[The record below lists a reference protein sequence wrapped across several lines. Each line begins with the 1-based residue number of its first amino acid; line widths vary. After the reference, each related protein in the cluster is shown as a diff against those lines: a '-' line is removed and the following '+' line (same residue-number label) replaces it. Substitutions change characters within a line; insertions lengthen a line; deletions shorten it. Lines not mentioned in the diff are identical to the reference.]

1 VTSPYSVLVV
11 DDEPSI
17 GKLLKKELSTP
28 SRLVSAAETAHQ
40 AREMLRRNT
49 YEVVVLDLRL
59 PDADGLDLLVEIRQ
73 HSPDVEVILIT
84 GHGAIDSAVEA
95 MKLGAYDYITK
106 PFNLEELELVVER
119 AYQRACLR
127 FENRQL
133 KHAQRQ
139 GQPQPQQIVGNSAA
153 IKQIRFLI
161 DKVAPTDVPVLIT
174 GESGAG
180 KEVAAT
186 AIQARSKRADKPYVI
201 KNCATLQKELA
212 RSELFGYVKGSFTG
226 ATENRE
232 GLMTFA
238 NKGTLFLDEIGEL
251 PMEVQASLLRTL
263 ENKTYR
269 RVGDKDERTSDIRLV
284 FATNRNLAR
293 EVEAG
298 RFHEALFHRINVFNI
313 ELPPLRERKEDI
325 PLLVEYFLART
336 QTAGTFRVS
345 DRAMACLI
353 NYHWP
358 GNIRELRNVIE
369 RGVILSE
376 AGVITENA
384 LPRELSMQSEGDNDF
399 LSLEA
404 VEREH
409 IAKVLACFGN
419 NRTLAATAL
428 GISRK
433 TLYRKIREY
442 DIM

>member
-1 VTSPYSVLVV
+1 MTNAYSVLVV

-17 GKLLKKELSTP
+17 GKLLKKELSSPGRAVQT
-28 SRLVSAAETAHQ
+28 AETAHQ
-40 AREMLRRNT
+40 AREMLRRSI
-49 YEVVVLDLRL
+49 YEVVILDLRL

-73 HSPDVEVILIT
+73 HLPDIEVIIIT
-84 GHGAIDSAVEA
+84 GHGNIDSAVEA

-106 PFNLEELELVVER
+106 PFNLEELELIVER

-133 KHAQRQ
+133 KHSQNQ
-139 GQPQPQQIVGNSAA
+139 DKPQQIVGNSAA

-174 GESGAG
+174 GESGSG

-186 AIQARSKRADKPYVI
+186 TIQSRSKRADKPFVI

-232 GLMTFA
+232 GLMTYA
-238 NKGTLFLDEIGEL
+238 NKGTMFLDEIGEL
-251 PMEVQASLLRTL
+251 PLEVQASLLRTL

-269 RVGDKDERTSDIRLV
+269 RVGDKDERTTDIRLI
-284 FATNRNLAR
+284 FATNRNLAK

-298 RFHEALFHRINVFNI
+298 RFHEALYHRINVFNI
-313 ELPPLRERKEDI
+313 ELPPLRDRKEDI
-325 PLLVEYFLART
+325 PLLVDCFLGRIQGGGAY
-336 QTAGTFRVS
+336 RVS
-345 DRAMACLI
+345 DRAMGCLI
-353 NYHWP
+353 NYNWP

-376 AGVITENA
+376 NGVITENA
-384 LPRELSMQSEGDNDF
+384 LPRELSVKAEGESDF

-409 IAKVLACFGN
+409 IAKVLTCFGN
-419 NRTLAATAL
+419 NRTLAAAAL

>member
-1 VTSPYSVLVV
+1 MTNAYSVLVV

-17 GKLLKKELSTP
+17 GKLLKKELSSPVRTIQT
-28 SRLVSAAETAHQ
+28 AETAHQ
-40 AREMLRRNT
+40 SREMLRRSV
-49 YEVVVLDLRL
+49 YEVVILDMRL
-59 PDADGLDLLVEIRQ
+59 PDANGLDLLVEIRQ
-73 HSPDVEVILIT
+73 HQPDVEVIIIT
-84 GHGAIDSAVEA
+84 GHGNIDSAVEA

-106 PFNLEELELVVER
+106 PFNLEELELIVDR

-133 KHAQRQ
+133 KHTQRQ
-139 GQPQPQQIVGNSAA
+139 DMPQQIVGNSAA
-153 IKQIRFLI
+153 VKQIRFLI

-186 AIQARSKRADKPYVI
+186 AIQSRSKRADKAYVI

-232 GLMTFA
+232 GLMTYA
-238 NKGTLFLDEIGEL
+238 NKGTMFLDEIGEL
-251 PMEVQASLLRTL
+251 PLEVQASLLRTL

-269 RVGDKDERTSDIRLV
+269 RVGDKDERTTDIRLI
-284 FATNRNLAR
+284 FATNRNLAK

-298 RFHEALFHRINVFNI
+298 RFHEALYHRINVFNI

-325 PLLVEYFLART
+325 PLLVEYFLGRIQGGGAY
-336 QTAGTFRVS
+336 RVS
-345 DRAMACLI
+345 DRAMGCLI

-369 RGVILSE
+369 RGVILAE
-376 AGVITENA
+376 NGVITENA
-384 LPRELSMQSEGDNDF
+384 LPRELSVKVEGENDF

>member
-1 VTSPYSVLVV
+1 
-11 DDEPSI
+11 
-17 GKLLKKELSTP
+17 
-28 SRLVSAAETAHQ
+28 
-40 AREMLRRNT
+40 M
-49 YEVVVLDLRL
+49 
-59 PDADGLDLLVEIRQ
+59 
-73 HSPDVEVILIT
+73 
-84 GHGAIDSAVEA
+84 
-95 MKLGAYDYITK
+95 
-106 PFNLEELELVVER
+106 ER

-133 KHAQRQ
+133 KHTQNQ
-139 GQPQPQQIVGNSAA
+139 DKPQQIVGNSAA
-153 IKQIRFLI
+153 VKQIRFLI
-161 DKVAPTDVPVLIT
+161 DKVAPTEVPVLIT

-238 NKGTLFLDEIGEL
+238 NKGTMFLDEIGEL
-251 PMEVQASLLRTL
+251 PLEVQASLLRTL

-269 RVGDKDERTSDIRLV
+269 RVGDKDERTTDIRLI
-284 FATNRNLAR
+284 FATNRNLAK

-298 RFHEALFHRINVFNI
+298 RFHEALYHRINVFNI

-325 PLLVEYFLART
+325 PLLVDYFLGRL
-336 QTAGTFRVS
+336 QGGGSYRVS
-345 DRAMACLI
+345 DRAMGCLI

-384 LPRELSMQSEGDNDF
+384 LPRELSVKAEGENDF

-409 IAKVLACFGN
+409 IAKVLTCFGN
-419 NRTLAATAL
+419 NRTLAASAL

>member
-1 VTSPYSVLVV
+1 VTNAYSVLVV

-17 GKLLKKELSTP
+17 GKLLKKELSSPARAVQT
-28 SRLVSAAETAHQ
+28 AESAHQ
-40 AREMLRRNT
+40 AREMLRRT
-49 YEVVVLDLRL
+49 IYEVVVLDLRL

-73 HSPDVEVILIT
+73 YQPDVEVIIIT
-84 GHGAIDSAVEA
+84 GHGNIDSAVEA
-95 MKLGAYDYITK
+95 MKLGAHDYITK
-106 PFNLEELELVVER
+106 PFNLEELELIVER
-119 AYQRACLR
+119 AYQRVCLR

-133 KHAQRQ
+133 RHAQVRDK
-139 GQPQPQQIVGNSAA
+139 PQQIVGNSAA
-153 IKQIRFLI
+153 VKQIRFLI

-238 NKGTLFLDEIGEL
+238 NKGTMFLDEIGEL
-251 PMEVQASLLRTL
+251 PLEVQASLLRTL

-269 RVGDKDERTSDIRLV
+269 RVGDKDERTTDIRLV
-284 FATNRNLAR
+284 FATNRNLAK

-298 RFHEALFHRINVFNI
+298 RFHEALYHRINVFNI

-325 PLLVEYFLART
+325 PLLVDYFLGRI
-336 QTAGTFRVS
+336 QGGSYRIS
-345 DRAMACLI
+345 DRAMSCLI
-353 NYHWP
+353 NYQWP

-384 LPRELSMQSEGDNDF
+384 LPRELSVKVEGENDF

-419 NRTLAATAL
+419 NRTLAAGAL

-442 DIM
+442 GIM

>member
-1 VTSPYSVLVV
+1 VTNAYSVLVV

-17 GKLLKKELSTP
+17 GKLLKKEMSSPART
-28 SRLVSAAETAHQ
+28 VQTAETAHQ
-40 AREMLRRNT
+40 AREMLRRSL
-49 YEVVVLDLRL
+49 YEVVILDLRL
-59 PDADGLDLLVEIRQ
+59 PDADGLDLLVEFRQ
-73 HSPDVEVILIT
+73 YQPDVEVIIIT
-84 GHGAIDSAVEA
+84 GHGNIDSAVEA

-106 PFNLEELELVVER
+106 PFNLEELELIVER
-119 AYQRACLR
+119 AYQRVCLR

-133 KHAQRQ
+133 KHAQVRDE
-139 GQPQPQQIVGNSAA
+139 PQQIVGNSAA

-180 KEVAAT
+180 KEVAAHL
-186 AIQARSKRADKPYVI
+186 IQSLSKRADKPFFI

-212 RSELFGYVKGSFTG
+212 RSELFGHLRGSFTG
-226 ATENRE
+226 AVENSE
-232 GLMTFA
+232 GFMAFA

-251 PMEVQASLLRTL
+251 PIEVQAALLRVL

-269 RVGDKDERTSDIRLV
+269 RVGDKDERTTDIRLI
-284 FATNRNLAR
+284 FATNRNLAK

-298 RFHEALFHRINVFNI
+298 HFHEALYHRINVFNI

-325 PLLVEYFLART
+325 PLLVDYFLGRVQGGGAY
-336 QTAGTFRVS
+336 RVS
-345 DRAMACLI
+345 DRAMSCLI

-369 RGVILSE
+369 RGVILAE
-376 AGVITENA
+376 GCVITENA
-384 LPRELSMQSEGDNDF
+384 LPRELSVKAEGENDF

-419 NRTLAATAL
+419 NRTLAAGAL

-442 DIM
+442 GTM

>member
-1 VTSPYSVLVV
+1 MTSPYSVLVV

-17 GKLLKKELSTP
+17 GKLLKKELSSP
-28 SRLVSAAETAHQ
+28 ARSVAAAESAHQ

-59 PDADGLDLLVEIRQ
+59 PDADGLDVLVEIRQ
-73 HSPDVEVILIT
+73 HSPDVEVIIIT
-84 GHGAIDSAVEA
+84 GHGNIDSAVEA

-106 PFNLEELELVVER
+106 PFNLEELELIVER

-133 KHAQRQ
+133 KHAQKQ
-139 GQPQPQQIVGNSAA
+139 GQPQQIVGNSAA

-226 ATENRE
+226 AMENRE

-269 RVGDKDERTSDIRLV
+269 RVGDKDERTTDLRLI
-284 FATNRNLAR
+284 FATNRNLAK

-298 RFHEALFHRINVFNI
+298 RFHEALYHRINVFNI

-325 PLLVEYFLART
+325 PLLVEYFLGRVQAS
-336 QTAGTFRVS
+336 GTYRVS
-345 DRAMACLI
+345 DRAMSCLI
-353 NYHWP
+353 NYQWP

-369 RGVILSE
+369 RGVILAE
-376 AGVITENA
+376 NGVITENA
-384 LPRELSMQSEGDNDF
+384 LPRELSMQAEGENDF

-404 VEREH
+404 VEKEH
-409 IAKVLACFGN
+409 IAKVLACFSN

-442 DIM
+442 EIM

>member
-1 VTSPYSVLVV
+1 MTNTYSVLVV

-17 GKLLKKELSTP
+17 GKLLKKELASPART
-28 SRLVSAAETAHQ
+28 LQTAETAHQ
-40 AREMLRRNT
+40 AREMLRRSI
-49 YEVVVLDLRL
+49 YEVVILDLRL
-59 PDADGLDLLVEIRQ
+59 PDADGLDVLVEIRQ
-73 HSPDVEVILIT
+73 RLPDVEVIIIT
-84 GHGAIDSAVEA
+84 GHGNIDSAVEA

-106 PFNLEELELVVER
+106 PFNLEELELIVER

-133 KHAQRQ
+133 RHTQNQDK
-139 GQPQPQQIVGNSAA
+139 PQQIVGNSAVV
-153 IKQIRFLI
+153 KQIRFLI

-174 GESGAG
+174 GESGSG

-238 NKGTLFLDEIGEL
+238 NKGTMFLDEIGEL
-251 PMEVQASLLRTL
+251 PLEVQASLLRTL

-269 RVGDKDERTSDIRLV
+269 RVGDKDERTTDIRLI
-284 FATNRNLAR
+284 FATNRNLAK

-298 RFHEALFHRINVFNI
+298 HFHEALYHRINVFNI

-325 PLLVEYFLART
+325 PLLVECFLGRIQGGGAY
-336 QTAGTFRVS
+336 RVS
-345 DRAMACLI
+345 DRAMGCLI

-384 LPRELSMQSEGDNDF
+384 LPRELSMKAEGENDF

-409 IAKVLACFGN
+409 ITKVLACFGN
-419 NRTLAATAL
+419 NRTLAAAAL

>member
-1 VTSPYSVLVV
+1 MTNAYSVLVV

-17 GKLLKKELSTP
+17 GKLLKKELSSPGRAMQT
-28 SRLVSAAETAHQ
+28 AETAHQ
-40 AREMLRRNT
+40 AREMLRRSL
-49 YEVVVLDLRL
+49 YEVVILDLRL

-73 HSPDVEVILIT
+73 HLPDIEVIIIT
-84 GHGAIDSAVEA
+84 GHGNIDSAVEA

-106 PFNLEELELVVER
+106 PFNLEELELIVER

-133 KHAQRQ
+133 RHTQNQDK
-139 GQPQPQQIVGNSAA
+139 PQQIVGNSAA

-174 GESGAG
+174 GESGSG

-238 NKGTLFLDEIGEL
+238 NKGTMFLDEIGEL
-251 PMEVQASLLRTL
+251 PLEVQASLLRTL

-269 RVGDKDERTSDIRLV
+269 RVGDKDERTTDIRLI
-284 FATNRNLAR
+284 FATNRNLAK

-298 RFHEALFHRINVFNI
+298 RFHEALYHRINVFNI
-313 ELPPLRERKEDI
+313 ELPPLRDRKEDI
-325 PLLVEYFLART
+325 PLLVECFLGRIQGGGA
-336 QTAGTFRVS
+336 FRVS
-345 DRAMACLI
+345 DRAMGCLI

-369 RGVILSE
+369 RGVILAE
-376 AGVITENA
+376 GGVITENA
-384 LPRELSMQSEGDNDF
+384 LPRELSVKAEGESAF

-409 IAKVLACFGN
+409 ITKVLACFGN
-419 NRTLAATAL
+419 NRTLAAAAL

-442 DIM
+442 AII

>member
-1 VTSPYSVLVV
+1 VV

-17 GKLLKKELSTP
+17 GKLLKKELSSPGRAVQT
-28 SRLVSAAETAHQ
+28 AETAHQ
-40 AREMLRRNT
+40 AREMLRRSI
-49 YEVVVLDLRL
+49 YEVVILDLRL

-73 HSPDVEVILIT
+73 HLPDIEVIIIT
-84 GHGAIDSAVEA
+84 GHGNIDSAVEA

-106 PFNLEELELVVER
+106 PFNLEELELIVER

-133 KHAQRQ
+133 KHSQNQ
-139 GQPQPQQIVGNSAA
+139 DKPQQIVGNSAA

-174 GESGAG
+174 GESGSG

-186 AIQARSKRADKPYVI
+186 TIQSRSKRADKPFVI

-232 GLMTFA
+232 GLMTYA
-238 NKGTLFLDEIGEL
+238 NKGTMFLDEIGEL
-251 PMEVQASLLRTL
+251 PLEVQASLLRTL

-269 RVGDKDERTSDIRLV
+269 RVGDKDERTTDIRLI
-284 FATNRNLAR
+284 FATNRNLAK

-298 RFHEALFHRINVFNI
+298 RFHEALYHRINVFNI
-313 ELPPLRERKEDI
+313 ELPPLRDRKEDI
-325 PLLVEYFLART
+325 PLLVDCFLGRIQGGGAY
-336 QTAGTFRVS
+336 RVS
-345 DRAMACLI
+345 DRAMGCLI
-353 NYHWP
+353 NYNWP

-376 AGVITENA
+376 NGVITETA
-384 LPRELSMQSEGDNDF
+384 LPRELSVKAEGESDF

-409 IAKVLACFGN
+409 IAKVLTCFGN
-419 NRTLAATAL
+419 NRTLAAAAL

>member
-1 VTSPYSVLVV
+1 VTNAYSVLVV

-17 GKLLKKELSTP
+17 GKLLKKELSSPGRAVQT
-28 SRLVSAAETAHQ
+28 AETAHQ
-40 AREMLRRNT
+40 AREMLRRSI
-49 YEVVVLDLRL
+49 YEVVILDLRL

-73 HSPDVEVILIT
+73 HLPDIEVIIIT
-84 GHGAIDSAVEA
+84 GHGNIDSAVEA

-106 PFNLEELELVVER
+106 PFNLEELELIVER

-133 KHAQRQ
+133 KHSQNQ
-139 GQPQPQQIVGNSAA
+139 DKPQQIVGNSAA

-174 GESGAG
+174 GESGSG

-186 AIQARSKRADKPYVI
+186 TIQSRSKRADKPFVI

-232 GLMTFA
+232 GLMTYA
-238 NKGTLFLDEIGEL
+238 NKGTMFLDEIGEL
-251 PMEVQASLLRTL
+251 PLEVQASLLRTL

-269 RVGDKDERTSDIRLV
+269 RVGDKDERTTDIRLI
-284 FATNRNLAR
+284 FATNRNLAK

-298 RFHEALFHRINVFNI
+298 RFHEALYHRINVFNI
-313 ELPPLRERKEDI
+313 ELPPLRDRKEDI
-325 PLLVEYFLART
+325 PLLVDCFLGRIQGGGAY
-336 QTAGTFRVS
+336 RVS
-345 DRAMACLI
+345 DRAMGCLI
-353 NYHWP
+353 NYNWP

-376 AGVITENA
+376 NGVITENA
-384 LPRELSMQSEGDNDF
+384 LPRELSVKAEGESDF

-409 IAKVLACFGN
+409 IAKVLTCFGN
-419 NRTLAATAL
+419 NRTLAAAAL

>member
-17 GKLLKKELSTP
+17 GKLLKKELSSP
-28 SRLVSAAETAHQ
+28 ARAVAAAESAHQ

-59 PDADGLDLLVEIRQ
+59 PDADGLDVLVEIRQ
-73 HSPDVEVILIT
+73 HSPDVEVIIIT
-84 GHGAIDSAVEA
+84 GHGNIDSAVEA

-106 PFNLEELELVVER
+106 PFNLEELELIVER

-133 KHAQRQ
+133 KHAQNQ
-139 GQPQPQQIVGNSAA
+139 GQPQQIVGNSAA

-226 ATENRE
+226 AMENRE

-269 RVGDKDERTSDIRLV
+269 RVGDKDERTTDLRLI
-284 FATNRNLAR
+284 FATNRNLAK
-293 EVEAG
+293 EAEAG
-298 RFHEALFHRINVFNI
+298 RFHEALYHRINVFNI
-313 ELPPLRERKEDI
+313 ELPPLRDRKEDI
-325 PLLVEYFLART
+325 PLLSISWTGSWPAAP
-336 QTAGTFRVS
+336 TAFPTGPWPASSTTS
-345 DRAMACLI
+345 GRATSGSCAT
-353 NYHWP
+353 
-358 GNIRELRNVIE
+358 
-369 RGVILSE
+369 S
-376 AGVITENA
+376 
-384 LPRELSMQSEGDNDF
+384 SS
-399 LSLEA
+399 
-404 VEREH
+404 
-409 IAKVLACFGN
+409 
-419 NRTLAATAL
+419 AA
-428 GISRK
+428 
-433 TLYRKIREY
+433 
-442 DIM
+442 

>member
-1 VTSPYSVLVV
+1 VTNAYSVLVV

-17 GKLLKKELSTP
+17 GKLLKKELSSPARAVQT
-28 SRLVSAAETAHQ
+28 AESAHQ
-40 AREMLRRNT
+40 AREMLRRSI

-73 HSPDVEVILIT
+73 YQPDVEVIIIT
-84 GHGAIDSAVEA
+84 GHGNIDSAVEA
-95 MKLGAYDYITK
+95 MKLGALDYITK
-106 PFNLEELELVVER
+106 PFNLEELELIVER
-119 AYQRACLR
+119 AYQRVCLR

-133 KHAQRQ
+133 KHAQVRDK
-139 GQPQPQQIVGNSAA
+139 PQQIVGNSAA
-153 IKQIRFLI
+153 VKQIRFLI

-174 GESGAG
+174 GESGSG

-186 AIQARSKRADKPYVI
+186 AIQARSRRADKPYVI

-238 NKGTLFLDEIGEL
+238 NKGTMFLDEIGEL
-251 PMEVQASLLRTL
+251 PLEVQASLLRTL

-269 RVGDKDERTSDIRLV
+269 RVGDKDERTTDIRLL

-298 RFHEALFHRINVFNI
+298 RFHEALYHRINVFNI

-325 PLLVEYFLART
+325 PLLVDYFL
-336 QTAGTFRVS
+336 GRVQGGVYRIA
-345 DRAMACLI
+345 DRAMSCLI
-353 NYHWP
+353 NYQWP

-376 AGVITENA
+376 GGVITENA
-384 LPRELSMQSEGDNDF
+384 LPRELSLKAEGENDF

-419 NRTLAATAL
+419 NRTLAAGAL

-442 DIM
+442 SIM

>member
-1 VTSPYSVLVV
+1 VTNAYSVLVV

-17 GKLLKKELSTP
+17 GKLLKKELSSPGRAMQT
-28 SRLVSAAETAHQ
+28 AETAHQ
-40 AREMLRRNT
+40 AREMLRRSL
-49 YEVVVLDLRL
+49 YEVVILDLRL

-73 HSPDVEVILIT
+73 HLPDIEVIIIT
-84 GHGAIDSAVEA
+84 GHGNIDSAVEA

-106 PFNLEELELVVER
+106 PFNLEELELIVER

-133 KHAQRQ
+133 RHTQNQDK
-139 GQPQPQQIVGNSAA
+139 PQQIVGNSAA

-174 GESGAG
+174 GESGSG

-238 NKGTLFLDEIGEL
+238 NKGTMFLDEIGEL
-251 PMEVQASLLRTL
+251 PLEVQASLLRTL

-269 RVGDKDERTSDIRLV
+269 RVGDKDERTTDIRLI
-284 FATNRNLAR
+284 FATNRNLAK

-298 RFHEALFHRINVFNI
+298 RFHEALYHRINVFNI
-313 ELPPLRERKEDI
+313 ELPPLRDRKEDI
-325 PLLVEYFLART
+325 PLLVECFLGRIQGGGA
-336 QTAGTFRVS
+336 FRVS
-345 DRAMACLI
+345 DRAMGCLI

-369 RGVILSE
+369 RGVILAE
-376 AGVITENA
+376 GGVITENA
-384 LPRELSMQSEGDNDF
+384 LPRELSVKAEGESAF

-409 IAKVLACFGN
+409 ITKVLACFGN
-419 NRTLAATAL
+419 NRTLAAAAL

-442 DIM
+442 AII

>member
-1 VTSPYSVLVV
+1 MTSPYAVLVV

-17 GKLLKKELSTP
+17 GKLLKKELSSPGRT
-28 SRLVSAAETAHQ
+28 VSAAETAHQ
-40 AREMLRRNT
+40 GKEMLRRNT
-49 YEVVVLDLRL
+49 YEVVILDLRL
-59 PDADGLDLLVEIRQ
+59 PDANGLDLLVEIRQ
-73 HSPDVEVILIT
+73 HQPDIEVIIIT
-84 GHGAIDSAVEA
+84 GHGNIDSAVEA

-133 KHAQRQ
+133 RHAQRQ
-139 GQPQPQQIVGNSAA
+139 DQPQQIVGNSAA

-174 GESGAG
+174 GESGSG

-186 AIQARSKRADKPYVI
+186 AIQAQSKRADKPYVI

-212 RSELFGYVKGSFTG
+212 RSELFGYVKGAFTG

-251 PMEVQASLLRTL
+251 PLEVQASLLRTL

-269 RVGDKDERTSDIRLV
+269 RVGDKDERTADIRLV
-284 FATNRNLAR
+284 FATNRNLAK

-298 RFHEALFHRINVFNI
+298 RFHEALYHRINVFNI
-313 ELPPLRERKEDI
+313 ELPPLRDRKEDI
-325 PLLVEYFLART
+325 PLLVEYFLGHV
-336 QTAGTFRVS
+336 QGAGNHRVS
-345 DRAMACLI
+345 DKAMSCLI

-384 LPRELSMQSEGDNDF
+384 LPRELSLQAEGESDF

-433 TLYRKIREY
+433 TLYRKIHEY
-442 DIM
+442 NLM